1 MISCFNICSTIKCYN
16 ICEIVTDEA
25 EHGAIKQI
33 NNRMFNISIWLS
45 KVFLLGKMDSFASI
59 YDLKDFYETFF
70 EKDSIVY
77 NKWNVTSFLL
87 KKN

>member
-1 MISCFNICSTIKCYN
+1 
-16 ICEIVTDEA
+16 
-25 EHGAIKQI
+25 
-33 NNRMFNISIWLS
+33 MFNISIWLS